1 MADTPNAYPIRKL
14 SFEIDES
21 FERYRHRTSA
31 RLGEQDSLGSAI
43 LRIWN
48 KLDQTLPLQ
57 ASNQRLTR
65 LSGYPQSASQLGG
78 TGPLRIEKR
87 EDHRLRGC
95 ELRQSMGGEL
105 APQGIVKPSE
115 PIQKKASKIHGIVSI
130 ADELYSIDNR
140 QIP

>member
-1 MADTPNAYPIRKL
+1 LADTPNAYPIRKL

-21 FERYRHRTSA
+21 FERYRHRTTA

-57 ASNQRLTR
+57 ASNQRLSR
-65 LSGYPQSASQLGG
+65 LSGY
-78 TGPLRIEKR
+78 R
-87 EDHRLRGC
+87 
-95 ELRQSMGGEL
+95 EL
-105 APQGIVKPSE
+105 ASQGIVEPSE

-130 ADELYSIDNR
+130 ADELYGLNNR
-140 QIP
+140 QIS